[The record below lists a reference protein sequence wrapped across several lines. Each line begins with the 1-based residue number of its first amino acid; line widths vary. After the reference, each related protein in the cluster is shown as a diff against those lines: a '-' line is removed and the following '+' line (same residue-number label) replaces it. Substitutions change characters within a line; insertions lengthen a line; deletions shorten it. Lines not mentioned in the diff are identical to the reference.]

1 MSKSELLLQVLTM
14 AGSEEWGEE
23 NELDRSTLFGIAEKQ
38 LTRDIH
44 NSLKNLDRDCGF
56 HDKCKLSLHERFT
69 KAFDHITSLTKIRE
83 GEFLHAN

>member
-23 NELDRSTLFGIAEKQ
+23 NELDRSTLFGIAEEKV
-38 LTRDIH
+38 TRDIH
-44 NSLKNLDRDCGF
+44 DSLKTLDRNYGF
-56 HDKCKLSLHERFT
+56 HDKCKLSHERFM
-69 KAFDHITSLTKIRE
+69 KAFDHITSSTRKRE

>member
-14 AGSEEWGEE
+14 AGSEKWGEE
-23 NELDRSTLFGIAEKQ
+23 NELDRSTLFGIAEEQ

-56 HDKCKLSLHERFT
+56 HDKCKLSLHERFM
-69 KAFDHITSLTKIRE
+69 KAFYDFTSLTKTRE